1 MTAHDKPFD
10 VAGFIELT
18 AKQAKDETVLL
29 ASQAKWFRLLAEL
42 IEQHKSM
49 DDTAEALV
57 NLFGIE
63 GQYLL
68 SKRFDIDGYFAT
80 AMNMATQ
87 KIALSK
93 HIEELSSKKTNHK
106 D

>member
-10 VAGFIELT
+10 VAGFFELT
-18 AKQAKDETVLL
+18 AKQAKDEMALL

-49 DDTAEALV
+49 DDTAAALV
-57 NLFGIE
+57 NFFGIE
-63 GQYLL
+63 GQYHL
-68 SKRFDIDGYFAT
+68 SKRFDIDQYFAT

-87 KIALSK
+87 TMMLNKQ
-93 HIEELSSKKTNHK
+93 IEELSSQKTNHK